1 VSSSPSPRVANAPAR
16 LAALAPFE
24 VRSFR
29 FQWPADLAT
38 SWAFEMET
46 IILGWYVL
54 VETGSI
60 FMLTLFAS
68 LQYLGTLI
76 SPMMGVM
83 GDRVGQRNVLC
94 AMRCVYLTMAS
105 IMMAVAY
112 AGAMTPVLV
121 LCIAAVTGLVRPSDI
136 GMRAALTAD
145 IMPANLLMGAMSIQ
159 RTTQDS
165 AKIVGALTGAALVA
179 ALGVAPAYTVVACM
193 YATSVLLT
201 LKAGRA
207 RTPDAARLTATRSAS
222 PWRDLKEGLAYV
234 WNTPLLLAV
243 MLLAFMLNVTAFPQI
258 TGLMP
263 YVAKEVYHADQK
275 TLGYLLASFSSG
287 ALLGSIVL
295 SRYGGAM
302 PPARMM
308 VVFASGWYAMLMMF
322 AHTQQLA
329 AGIPVLVLTGFC
341 HSMGQVPMAATLLRN
356 SDEKY
361 RGRIMGI
368 RMLAIYGNLPGL
380 WIAGPLIAGFGYPFT
395 ATLYCLIGIGSIVLI
410 TACWRAQI
418 WRLTAPA
425 NSR

>member
-1 VSSSPSPRVANAPAR
+1 MSAPAR
-16 LAALAPFE
+16 LAALAPFGI
-24 VRSFR
+24 RSFR
-29 FQWPADLAT
+29 FQWPADVAT

-46 IILGWYVL
+46 LILGWYVL
-54 VETGSI
+54 VETRSV

-68 LQYLGTLI
+68 MQYLGTLI

-83 GDRVGQRNVLC
+83 GDRVGQRTVLC
-94 AMRCVYLTMAS
+94 AMRAVYLTMAV
-105 IMMAVAY
+105 IMMTIAY
-112 AGAMTPVLV
+112 AGIMTPVLV

-136 GMRAALTAD
+136 GMRAALTGD
-145 IMPANLLMGAMSIQ
+145 TMPATLLMGAMSIQ

-165 AKIVGALTGAALVA
+165 AKIVGALTGAALVS

-201 LKAGRA
+201 LKAGRVRAADGA
-207 RTPDAARLTATRSAS
+207 RAAAPRSAS

-263 YVAKEVYHADQK
+263 YVAKEVYRADQA
-275 TLGYLLASFSSG
+275 TLAYLLASFSSG
-287 ALLGSIVL
+287 ALVGSITL
-295 SRYGGAM
+295 SRHGGAL
-302 PPARMM
+302 PPARAM
-308 VVFASGWYAMLMMF
+308 VVFATGWYVMLMVF

-341 HSMGQVPMAATLLRN
+341 HSMGQIPMVTVLLRN

-361 RGRIMGI
+361 RGRVMGI
-368 RMLAIYGNLPGL
+368 RMMAIYGNLPGL
-380 WIAGPLIAGFGYPFT
+380 WIAGPLIAGFGYSFT
-395 ATLYCLIGIGSIVLI
+395 ATLYCVIGLASIALIASR
-410 TACWRAQI
+410 WRAQI

-425 NSR
+425 NGH

>member
-1 VSSSPSPRVANAPAR
+1 MSGPAR
-16 LAALAPFE
+16 LAALAPFQ

-46 IILGWYVL
+46 LILGWYVL
-54 VETGSI
+54 VETGSVS
-60 FMLTLFAS
+60 MLTLFAS
-68 LQYLGTLI
+68 MQYLGTLI

-94 AMRCVYLTMAS
+94 AMRTVYLTMATT
-105 IMMAVAY
+105 MMAVAY
-112 AGAMTPVLV
+112 AGIMTPTLV

-136 GMRAALTAD
+136 GMRAALTGD
-145 IMPANLLMGAMSIQ
+145 IMPSTLLMGAMSVQ

-165 AKIVGALTGAALVA
+165 AKIVGALTGAALVS

-207 RTPDAARLTATRSAS
+207 RSPGTPRLQAARSAS

-263 YVAKEVYHADQK
+263 YVAKEVYRADQT

-295 SRYGGAM
+295 SRYGGVL

-308 VVFASGWYAMLMMF
+308 VVFATGWYVMLMVF
-322 AHTQQLA
+322 AHTHELA
-329 AGIPVLVLTGFC
+329 AGMPVLALTGFC
-341 HSMGQVPMAATLLRN
+341 HSMGQIPMAATLLRN

-380 WIAGPLIAGFGYPFT
+380 LIAGPLIAGFGYPFMST
-395 ATLYCLIGIGSIVLI
+395 VYCLVGLASIALI
-410 TACWRAQI
+410 TISWRAQI

-425 NSR
+425 NRR